1 MQFDDMDE
9 TQAIIKETT
18 PNILSILFSDNLT
31 IDEVTIEEEPVVRNC
46 KVGIGDTI
54 QAENFESRTK
64 ETDSLGFTTQNLA
77 YSRETTCNSALSKT
91 IDDKGKHVRFIKNPE
106 TNVKY
111 SKISQKR
118 NKNQSVTRK
127 TTDFSRAK
135 TCQDIVQADIDTA
148 DFSNTAWKLTE
159 DDLSKFCVS
168 IRHTAM
174 KHGVSGKTFKTS
186 KLL

>member
-9 TQAIIKETT
+9 TQAITKETT

-31 IDEVTIEEEPVVRNC
+31 IDEVTIEEEPVVSDC

-54 QAENFESRTK
+54 QVEDFE

-77 YSRETTCNSALSKT
+77 YSMETTCNSALSNN
-91 IDDKGKHVRFIKNPE
+91 IDDRSKHVRFIRNPE
-106 TNVKY
+106 TSVKY
-111 SKISQKR
+111 SKISQKG

-127 TTDFSRAK
+127 TTDFSLAK
-135 TCQDIVQADIDTA
+135 NSQDIVQADIDTVE
-148 DFSNTAWKLTE
+148 FSNTAWKLTE
-159 DDLSKFCVS
+159 EDLSNFCVS